1 MNFSY
6 DDTADAL
13 YIQVA
18 GSLVAQTHQID
29 PGTMVDVD
37 QFGRV
42 VGIEVLQPARD
53 WPLEEI
59 KSRFEFGQHEKDI
72 LDSLWGENPGRLY
85 PFAKPL
91 AVSA

>member
-18 GSLVAQTHQID
+18 GSLVAQTVQFD

-37 QFGRV
+37 TFGRV

-72 LDSLWGENPGRLY
+72 LDSLWGGNPGRLY

>member
-18 GSLVAQTHQID
+18 GSVVSQTRQVD

-37 QFGRV
+37 NSGRV
-42 VGIEVLQPARD
+42 VGIEVLHPARD
-53 WPLEEI
+53 WPLKEI
-59 KSRFEFGQHEKDI
+59 TSRFEFGQHEKAI

-91 AVSA
+91 TVNA

>member
-18 GSLVAQTHQID
+18 GSAVSQTHQID

-37 QFGRV
+37 NSGRV

-53 WPLEEI
+53 WPLKEI
-59 KSRFEFGQHEKDI
+59 TSRFEFSQHEKAI
-72 LDSLWGENPGRLY
+72 LDSLWGENPGRLC

-91 AVSA
+91 TVSA

>member
-18 GSLVAQTHQID
+18 GSLVAHTHQID

-37 QFGRV
+37 NFGRV

-53 WPLEEI
+53 WPLKEI

-72 LDSLWGENPGRLY
+72 LDSLWGPKPGRLY

-91 AVSA
+91 AVRA